1 MFSLPFARHSVTFCV
16 YNGGDN
22 ISPQTHLGFISLP
35 RQGKTYQS
43 AQKGILEGSPDPWEN
58 WACLGTL
65 VGWGHLLCPD
75 MEGRC
80 HWLGG
85 SAGWAPH
92 SGKATGWLGLLAVLH
107 HQVRLP
113 AGLCNHLWWAGPQAV
128 FSATGGATGWLCS
141 GRAMGRA
148 LQSDGTSGWASL
160 SRRPA
165 QCVPLLGQVAGWA
178 GPPAV

>member
-16 YNGGDN
+16 YNGGDDT
-22 ISPQTHLGFISLP
+22 SPQTLLGFVILP

-43 AQKGILEGSPDPWEN
+43 AQKGILEGSPDPWES

-85 SAGWAPH
+85 PAGWAPH
-92 SGKATGWLGLLAVLH
+92 SGKATGWPGLLAVLH

-113 AGLCNHLWWAGPQAV
+113 AGLCNHLWWGSASGCALCHWWCHWLTV
-128 FSATGGATGWLCS
+128 F
-141 GRAMGRA
+141 R
-148 LQSDGTSGWASL
+148 QSNGQGFAIRWDL
-160 SRRPA
+160 R
-165 QCVPLLGQVAGWA
+165 LGFTVK
-178 GPPAV
+178 